1 MKNKRFVAFLIGICF
16 LLGGCRSGG
25 FGAEYTAREAEYNL
39 ALPAGEVNLS
49 YEVPQA
55 VPNVV
60 VDRFGYEPESG
71 KTAVFKGK
79 QMPSSFTVRNAET
92 GNIVYTGAV
101 KTKGNGK
108 SETEYYYYGDFS
120 DVKQP
125 GNYYIQIDTYGE
137 SYPFL
142 IHDNLYYSLYKRSF
156 DRLHTMRDGAG
167 NAEEGWQMEEKGENR
182 EIAACVSLY
191 QLLLSYEMFP
201 SVCTDDMGIPESG
214 NGTADLLDECR
225 YEIEWLIRQAQISP
239 GGSGISC
246 AYRAA
251 VLAKYAYLTKN
262 ADGAFYGECLRAA
275 ETAWKGIP
283 AEDPAPDDLRA
294 LAAAELY
301 RLTGGRQY
309 LAFAEEYLETCVER
323 TGKLSGLAFWSGVTY
338 LNTKNKVEV
347 ELCDALIKKIMEEAE
362 EIARQSKEDSF
373 FVCSG
378 RETEDGD
385 ALLQEMMRI
394 GIVNHII
401 TNHEYNTVIEN
412 YVHYLLGRNEN
423 SVCYVSWWE
432 GQELPGKDLMEDPV
446 KNTAFLF
453 VLSGL
458 LGNG

>member
-1 MKNKRFVAFLIGICF
+1 MKNKRLIAFLIGICV
-16 LLGGCRSGG
+16 LLGGCRNGK
-25 FGAEYTAREAEYNL
+25 FGAEYAAQEAEYNV

-55 VPNVV
+55 VPNVI
-60 VDRFGYEPESG
+60 VDRLGYEPESS

-79 QMPSSFTVRNAET
+79 QMPSSFTVRNAEN
-92 GNIVYTGAV
+92 GKVVYTGTV
-101 KTKGNGK
+101 KAKGNGK
-108 SETEYYYYGDFS
+108 SETEYYYGDFS
-120 DVKQP
+120 DLKQS

-142 IHDNLYYSLYKRSF
+142 IHDHLYYSLYKRSF
-156 DRLHTMRDGAG
+156 DRLHAMRNGGG
-167 NAEEGWQMEEKGENR
+167 NTEEGWQMEEKGENR
-182 EIAACVSLY
+182 EIEACISLY

-201 SVCTDDMGIPESG
+201 AVCTDDMGTEESG

-239 GGSGISC
+239 DGSKEAC

-251 VLAKYAYLTKN
+251 ALAKYAYLTKN
-262 ADGAFYGECLRAA
+262 IDSVFYGECLRAA
-275 ETAWKGIP
+275 ETAWKG
-283 AEDPAPDDLRA
+283 AAGENPAPDDVRA

-301 RLTGGRQY
+301 RLTGGHSY
-309 LAFAEEYLETCVER
+309 LAFAEEYLESCVQR
-323 TGKLSGLAFWSGVTY
+323 TGKLSKLEFWSGVTY

-347 ELCDALIKKIMEEAE
+347 ELCDTLIKKIMEEAE
-362 EIARQSKEDSF
+362 EIAKQSKENSF
-373 FVCSG
+373 LVYSDRG
-378 RETEDGD
+378 SEDLD

-412 YVHYLLGRNEN
+412 CFHYLLGRNQR

-432 GQELPGKDLMEDPV
+432 GQELTGKDLMEDAAQ
-446 KNTAFLF
+446 NTAFLF

-458 LGNG
+458 LGNA